1 MLADDGLR
9 IYADDFAVGE
19 GELNLLACLLVLF
32 WLIIGWI
39 NHSLVEYQ
47 EVGVGGWQ
55 PVSLALRVGGEAV
68 ALIIDWVGH
77 RQFEQAVWISLSGKE
92 ALELLFQRLEVLILL
107 IFRIVAAYI

>member
-32 WLIIGWI
+32 RLIIGWI

-47 EVGVGGWQ
+47 EVGVGSWQ

-77 RQFEQAVWISLSGKE
+77 RQFEQAVWISLPGKE